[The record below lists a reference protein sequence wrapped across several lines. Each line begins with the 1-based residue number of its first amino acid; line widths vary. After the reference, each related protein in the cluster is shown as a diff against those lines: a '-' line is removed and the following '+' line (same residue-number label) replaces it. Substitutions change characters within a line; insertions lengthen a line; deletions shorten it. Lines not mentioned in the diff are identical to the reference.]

1 MKTYL
6 QDGISMTSLKALN
19 SEKPD
24 LIIVPPVK
32 SAWCFHDDGIMN
44 LDTYYQTRLIFMKEY
59 ADMLH

>member
-1 MKTYL
+1 
-6 QDGISMTSLKALN
+6 MTSLKAGFN
-19 SEKPD
+19 V
-24 LIIVPPVK
+24 IVPPVK